1 MPGPLQ
7 GLKIIELGS
16 IGPGPFCGM
25 MLADAGATVI
35 RIERPGAHV
44 DTHDAM
50 LRSRKIVH
58 LDLKAPGDR
67 EHLLE
72 LIKDADALFEG
83 MRPGTLERL
92 GLAPERLL
100 QDNARLVVGRMT
112 GWGQTGPYAKAA
124 GHDLNYVALSGALH
138 AIGPAAHPV
147 PPLALVGDF
156 GGGGMLL
163 AFSLTA
169 AMLHA
174 RSTGQGQIIDCAMA
188 EGAGLLMSAFYS
200 YVATG
205 QWRDERES
213 NVVDGGAHFYGVYQT
228 KDEKFV
234 SVGAIE
240 PQFYALFLQSLGLE
254 HDARFSDQMN
264 VTLWPQL
271 KAVVASAFKEKSQ
284 AEWCT
289 LMEGT
294 DICFAPVLSMSE
306 APLHHHAKARGSFVD
321 VSGIV
326 QPAPAPRYSLTP
338 LARPKIPETIAYQ
351 DAAET

>member
-44 DTHDAM
+44 DTRDAM

-92 GLAPERLL
+92 GLAPEKLL

-124 GHDLNYVALSGALH
+124 GHDLNYAGRRLRRRRN
-138 AIGPAAHPV
+138 AAR
-147 PPLALVGDF
+147 
-156 GGGGMLL
+156 LL
-163 AFSLTA
+163 AHGRDA
-169 AMLHA
+169 PRAQH
-174 RSTGQGQIIDCAMA
+174 RSRTDHR
-188 EGAGLLMSAFYS
+188 L
-200 YVATG
+200 
-205 QWRDERES
+205 RH
-213 NVVDGGAHFYGVYQT
+213 GGRRRTF
-228 KDEKFV
+228 
-234 SVGAIE
+234 
-240 PQFYALFLQSLGLE
+240 
-254 HDARFSDQMN
+254 
-264 VTLWPQL
+264 
-271 KAVVASAFKEKSQ
+271 
-284 AEWCT
+284 
-289 LMEGT
+289 
-294 DICFAPVLSMSE
+294 
-306 APLHHHAKARGSFVD
+306 D
-321 VSGIV
+321 VSFLLLCGD
-326 QPAPAPRYSLTP
+326 
-338 LARPKIPETIAYQ
+338 RPMAG
-351 DAAET
+351 